1 MPESG
6 PGAGFPSRVP
16 PMLAVPATELP
27 EPEPAWAAEFKW
39 DGVRAVAYLSAGRL
53 RLLSRSG
60 RDMTRAYP
68 ELADL
73 AQQAGSR
80 EMVLDG
86 EIAVFAGG
94 RPSFAALQRRMHVA
108 APSPRLLAEV
118 PATYLVFD
126 IMDLDGE
133 SLISEPYARRRDIL
147 QAQQLTGQQVHVPPS
162 FPGGGKAVLA
172 VSIRD
177 GLEGVVVKRL
187 DSPYRPGRRS
197 PEWLKI
203 KNRRLLDVVVGGISP
218 GRGRRAGQIG
228 SLLVGVPGPG
238 GLAYAG
244 RVGTGFTQPELRRLE
259 QLLAPLRRDRPPF
272 ADPVPPAQARDV
284 TWVEPRVV
292 IEVSYAELTPD
303 GILRAAS
310 YQGVTGGSNGR
321 STGMLT
327 LSGLVAG
334 ARPFPRPPGRARRY
348 RPPQGR
354 ARQCRPPR
362 LRGRRCPPVRDQAR
376 RYRPTR
382 SRTRLHLGAR
392 SGAWNRLPCQP
403 PRRWLPVGPARLRG
417 ERHGLAEGGGTKFHV
432 PGSSGPIL
440 VTTQSAAPRRPGS
453 GPRSAPG

>member
-1 MPESG
+1 MPESEL
-6 PGAGFPSRVP
+6 GAGFPSRVP

-39 DGVRAVAYLSAGRL
+39 DGVRAVAYLSAGSL

-73 AQQAGSR
+73 AQRAGSR

-86 EIAVFAGG
+86 EIAVFAAG

-108 APSPRLLAEV
+108 APSPRLLAAV

-126 IMDLDGE
+126 IMDLGGE
-133 SLISEPYARRRDIL
+133 SLISEPYSRRRDIL
-147 QAQQLTGQQVHVPPS
+147 EAQQLTGEQVHVPPS
-162 FPGGGKAVLA
+162 FPGGAKAVLA
-172 VSIRD
+172 VSVRD

-197 PEWLKI
+197 PDWLKI

-218 GRGRRAGQIG
+218 GRGHRAGQIG
-228 SLLVGVPGPG
+228 SLLVGIPGPG

-259 QLLAPLRRDRPPF
+259 QLFAPLRQDRPPF

-284 TWVEPRVV
+284 TWVQPRVV

-303 GILRAAS
+303 GLLRAAS
-310 YQGVTGGSNGR
+310 YQGITTR
-321 STGMLT
+321 STGRGAGTLT
-327 LSGLVAG
+327 LSGPVAG
-334 ARPFPRPPGRARRY
+334 ARPCPRPQGRARRY
-348 RPPQGR
+348 RLPRGR
-354 ARQCRPPR
+354 AHRCRPPR
-362 LRGRRCPPVRDQAR
+362 FRGHRYPLAQDQAH
-376 RYRPTR
+376 RYRRAR
-382 SRTRLHLGAR
+382 SRTRLHPAGAR
-392 SGAWNRLPCQP
+392 PGSGNRLPCQP
-403 PRRWLPVGPARLRG
+403 PVRLPALGFARHRG
-417 ERHGLAEGGGTKFHV
+417 KRHGLADTDQRKFRV
-432 PGSSGPIL
+432 PGSSGSVP
-440 VTTQSAAPRRPGS
+440 VTT
-453 GPRSAPG
+453 RS

>member
-1 MPESG
+1 MPESEL
-6 PGAGFPSRVP
+6 GAGFPSQVA
-16 PMLAVPATELP
+16 PMLAVPATALP

-73 AQQAGSR
+73 AQQAASR

-108 APSPRLLAEV
+108 APSPRLLAAV

-147 QAQQLTGQQVHVPPS
+147 EAQQLTGEQVHVPPS
-162 FPGGGKAVLA
+162 FPGGAKAVLA

-187 DSPYRPGRRS
+187 GSPYRPGRRS
-197 PEWLKI
+197 PDWLKI

-218 GRGRRAGQIG
+218 GRGHRAGQIG
-228 SLLVGVPGPG
+228 SLLVGIPGPG

-259 QLLAPLRRDRPPF
+259 QLFASLRRDRPPF

-284 TWVEPRVV
+284 TWVQPRVV

-310 YQGVTGGSNGR
+310 YQGIAAR
-321 STGMLT
+321 STGRGAET
-327 LSGLVAG
+327 LPLS
-334 ARPFPRPPGRARRY
+334 RPAPGTRPCSPPQGRVRRY
-348 RPPQGR
+348 RPLRGR
-354 ARQCRPPR
+354 VHRCRPPR
-362 LRGRRCPPVRDQAR
+362 FRGHRYPLVQDQVH
-376 RYRPTR
+376 RYRRAR
-382 SRTRLHLGAR
+382 SRTRLHPAGAR
-392 SGAWNRLPCQP
+392 SGSGNRLPCQP
-403 PRRWLPVGPARLRG
+403 PPRLLASGPARHEG
-417 ERHGLAEGGGTKFHV
+417 KRHGLTGSSRRKFPV
-432 PGSSGPIL
+432 PGFSGSVPVI
-440 VTTQSAAPRRPGS
+440 T
-453 GPRSAPG
+453 RS

>member
-1 MPESG
+1 
-6 PGAGFPSRVP
+6 
-16 PMLAVPATELP
+16 
-27 EPEPAWAAEFKW
+27 
-39 DGVRAVAYLSAGRL
+39 
-53 RLLSRSG
+53 
-60 RDMTRAYP
+60 MTRAYP

-108 APSPRLLAEV
+108 APSPRLLAAV
-118 PATYLVFD
+118 PATYLIFD

-133 SLISEPYARRRDIL
+133 PLISETYARRRDIL
-147 QAQQLTGQQVHVPPS
+147 EAQQLTGEQVHVPPS

-187 DSPYRPGRRS
+187 DSPYRSGRRS
-197 PEWLKI
+197 HDWLKI

-218 GRGRRAGQIG
+218 GQGHRAGQIG
-228 SLLVGVPGPG
+228 SLLVGIPGPG

-259 QLLAPLRRDRPPF
+259 RLLAPLRRDRAPF
-272 ADPVPPAQARDV
+272 ADLVPPGQARDV

-303 GILRAAS
+303 AILRAAS
-310 YQGVTGGSNGR
+310 YQGIAAR
-321 STGMLT
+321 STGGGAGTLP

-334 ARPFPRPPGRARRY
+334 ARPCPRPRGQARRY
-348 RPPQGR
+348 RPPRGR
-354 ARQCRPPR
+354 AHRCRPPR
-362 LRGRRCPPVRDQAR
+362 FQGHRYLLVQDRAH
-376 RYRPTR
+376 RYRRTR
-382 SRTRLHLGAR
+382 SRTRLHPAGAR
-392 SGAWNRLPCQP
+392 SGSGNRLPCQP
-403 PRRWLPVGPARLRG
+403 PARLLASGPARHRG
-417 ERHGLAEGGGTKFHV
+417 KRHGFADGGQTKSRV
-432 PGSSGPIL
+432 PGFQDRSP
-440 VTTQSAAPRRPGS
+440 VTTRSAAPRRAGS
-453 GPRSAPG
+453 APRSAPG

>member
-6 PGAGFPSRVP
+6 LSAGFPPRVP
-16 PMLAVPATELP
+16 PMLAVPATGLP
-27 EPEPAWAAEFKW
+27 EPGPAWAAEFKW
-39 DGVRAVAYLSAGRL
+39 DGVRAVAYLAAGRL

-60 RDMTRAYP
+60 RDMTGAYP

-73 AQQAGSR
+73 AGQAGAR

-108 APSPRLLAEV
+108 APSPRLLAAV
-118 PATYLVFD
+118 PATYLIFD

-133 SLISEPYARRRDIL
+133 PLISETYARRRDIL
-147 QAQQLTGQQVHVPPS
+147 EAQQLTGEQVHVPPS
-162 FPGGGKAVLA
+162 FPGGGRAVLA

-197 PEWLKI
+197 PDWLKI

-218 GRGRRAGQIG
+218 GRGHRAGQIG
-228 SLLVGVPGPG
+228 SLLVGIPGAG

-259 QLLAPLRRDRPPF
+259 QLLAPLRQDRTPF
-272 ADPVPPAQARDV
+272 AGLVPPAQARDV

-310 YQGVTGGSNGR
+310 YQGIATRSNGR
-321 STGMLT
+321 GAGT
-327 LSGLVAG
+327 LPAQRAG
-334 ARPFPRPPGRARRY
+334 GRSSSVPP
-348 RPPQGR
+348 
-354 ARQCRPPR
+354 
-362 LRGRRCPPVRDQAR
+362 
-376 RYRPTR
+376 
-382 SRTRLHLGAR
+382 
-392 SGAWNRLPCQP
+392 
-403 PRRWLPVGPARLRG
+403 
-417 ERHGLAEGGGTKFHV
+417 
-432 PGSSGPIL
+432 SSGPSSS
-440 VTTQSAAPRRPGS
+440 VPPSSGPSSSVPPSSGPRTSVPPGS
-453 GPRSAPG
+453 GPSSSVPPGSEPNTPAPGCGSFEDLESLAMSTSCTVACSGSCPA

>member
-1 MPESG
+1 MTESG

-108 APSPRLLAEV
+108 APSPRLLAAV

-133 SLISEPYARRRDIL
+133 SLVSEPYARRRDIL
-147 QAQQLTGQQVHVPPS
+147 EAQQLTGEQVHVPPS

-172 VSIRD
+172 VSLRD

-203 KNRRLLDVVVGGISP
+203 KNRRLL
-218 GRGRRAGQIG
+218 
-228 SLLVGVPGPG
+228 
-238 GLAYAG
+238 
-244 RVGTGFTQPELRRLE
+244 
-259 QLLAPLRRDRPPF
+259 
-272 ADPVPPAQARDV
+272 
-284 TWVEPRVV
+284 TWWW
-292 IEVSYAELTPD
+292 
-303 GILRAAS
+303 AAS
-310 YQGVTGGSNGR
+310 AP
-321 STGMLT
+321 
-327 LSGLVAG
+327 AG
-334 ARPFPRPPGRARRY
+334 A
-348 RPPQGR
+348 
-354 ARQCRPPR
+354 
-362 LRGRRCPPVRDQAR
+362 
-376 RYRPTR
+376 T
-382 SRTRLHLGAR
+382 
-392 SGAWNRLPCQP
+392 
-403 PRRWLPVGPARLRG
+403 GPARSARC
-417 ERHGLAEGGGTKFHV
+417 
-432 PGSSGPIL
+432 SSGSPDR
-440 VTTQSAAPRRPGS
+440 AAWPTRAGS
-453 GPRSAPG
+453 GPASRSASCGGWSSCWLRCAGTARRSPIRSRPARPGT

>member
-6 PGAGFPSRVP
+6 LSAGFPPRVP

-27 EPEPAWAAEFKW
+27 EPGPAWAAEFKW
-39 DGVRAVAYLSAGRL
+39 DGVRAVAYLAAGRL

-60 RDMTRAYP
+60 RDMTGAYP

-73 AQQAGSR
+73 ADQAGAR

-86 EIAVFAGG
+86 EIAVFAEG
-94 RPSFAALQRRMHVA
+94 RPSFAALQRRMHVT
-108 APSPRLLAEV
+108 APSSRLLAAV
-118 PATYLVFD
+118 PATYLIFD
-126 IMDLDGE
+126 IMDLGSE

-147 QAQQLTGQQVHVPPS
+147 EAQRLTGGQIHVPPS

-197 PEWLKI
+197 PDWLKI

-218 GRGRRAGQIG
+218 GRGHRAGQIG
-228 SLLVGVPGPG
+228 SLLVGIPQAG

-259 QLLAPLRRDRPPF
+259 QLLAPLRRGRPPF
-272 ADPVPPAQARDV
+272 AGLVPPAQARDV

-310 YQGVTGGSNGR
+310 YQGIATRPNGR
-321 STGMLT
+321 GAGT
-327 LSGLVAG
+327 LPAQ
-334 ARPFPRPPGRARRY
+334 RPGGRSSSVPP
-348 RPPQGR
+348 
-354 ARQCRPPR
+354 
-362 LRGRRCPPVRDQAR
+362 
-376 RYRPTR
+376 
-382 SRTRLHLGAR
+382 
-392 SGAWNRLPCQP
+392 
-403 PRRWLPVGPARLRG
+403 
-417 ERHGLAEGGGTKFHV
+417 
-432 PGSSGPIL
+432 SSGPSSS
-440 VTTQSAAPRRPGS
+440 VPPSSGPSSSVPPSSGPRTSVPPGS
-453 GPRSAPG
+453 GPSSSVPPDSEPNTPAPGCGSFEDLESLAMSTSCTVACFGSCPA

>member
-1 MPESG
+1 MPESE
-6 PGAGFPSRVP
+6 PSAGFPPRVA

-68 ELADL
+68 ELAGL
-73 AQQAGSR
+73 AHQAGTR

-86 EIAVFAGG
+86 EIAAFAAG
-94 RPSFAALQRRMHVA
+94 RPSFSALQRRMHVA
-108 APSPRLLAEV
+108 APSPRLRAAV

-126 IMDLDGE
+126 IMELDGE
-133 SLISEPYARRRDIL
+133 SLVSEPYARRRDIL
-147 QAQQLTGQQVHVPPS
+147 EAQQLTSEQVHVPPS
-162 FPGGGKAVLA
+162 FRGGGEAVLA

-197 PEWLKI
+197 PDWLKI

-218 GRGRRAGQIG
+218 GRGHRAGQIG
-228 SLLVGVPGPG
+228 SLLVGIPGPA

-259 QLLAPLRRDRPPF
+259 QLFAPLRRDRPPF
-272 ADPVPPAQARDV
+272 AGPVPPAPGV

-303 GILRAAS
+303 GVLRAPS
-310 YQGVTGGSNGR
+310 YQGVAALSDGR
-321 STGMLT
+321 GAGTLT
-327 LSGLVAG
+327 FSGPAGG
-334 ARPFPRPPGRARRY
+334 ARPCRLPHGRARRY

-354 ARQCRPPR
+354 AHQCRPPR
-362 LRGRRCPPVRDQAR
+362 CRGHRCLPVRDQAH
-376 RYRPTR
+376 RYRRAR
-382 SRTRLHLGAR
+382 SRTRPHSGTR

-403 PRRWLPVGPARLRG
+403 PPRWLAVGPARHRG
-417 ERHGLAEGGGTKFHV
+417 KRYGLTGASRIKFRV
-432 PGSSGPIL
+432 AGSSGSVPVAI
-440 VTTQSAAPRRPGS
+440 
-453 GPRSAPG
+453 RS

>member
-1 MPESG
+1 
-6 PGAGFPSRVP
+6 
-16 PMLAVPATELP
+16 MLAVPATELP

-108 APSPRLLAEV
+108 APSPRLLAAV

-147 QAQQLTGQQVHVPPS
+147 EARQLTGEQVHVPPS

-172 VSIRD
+172 VSLRD

-218 GRGRRAGQIG
+218 GRGHRAGQIG

-244 RVGTGFTQPELRRLE
+244 RVGTGFTQRELRRLE
-259 QLLAPLRRDRPPF
+259 QLLAPLRRDRAPF
-272 ADPVPPAQARDV
+272 ADPVPPGQARDV
-284 TWVEPRVV
+284 TWVEPRIV

-310 YQGVTGGSNGR
+310 YQGIAAR
-321 STGMLT
+321 STGRGAGTLP
-327 LSGLVAG
+327 LSGPVAG
-334 ARPFPRPPGRARRY
+334 ARPCS
-348 RPPQGR
+348 PPQGR
-354 ARQCRPPR
+354 ARRCRLPRGRARRCRPPR
-362 LRGRRCPPVRDQAR
+362 GRGHRYPLVQDQAH
-376 RYRPTR
+376 RYRRAR
-382 SRTRLHLGAR
+382 SRARLRPAGAR
-392 SGAWNRLPCQP
+392 SGSGNRLPCQP
-403 PRRWLPVGPARLRG
+403 PPRLLLRVLPGLSGKDTAWPAAVG
-417 ERHGLAEGGGTKFHV
+417 
-432 PGSSGPIL
+432 
-440 VTTQSAAPRRPGS
+440 
-453 GPRSAPG
+453 